1 MAEIEA
7 CSYRNKT
14 AAETAAHLTPLLQK
28 FLPLASN
35 TSSLSGAEDPRLQN
49 ERQKDHY
56 SHFIL
61 RLAFSG
67 TEDLRRR
74 FARAETMLFK
84 FRFQQD
90 DSKEKREFMESLN
103 LDWEPV
109 TDDEK
114 QELSE
119 QLTNATTGLRH
130 IDDESW
136 YKVDW
141 ERVPELIER
150 RGVFLT
156 KGKAY
161 VPGRE
166 QLSMIIGEFT
176 TRLERALEVCWILL
190 QLRDAANHS
199 SLRVAHYHA

>member
-1 MAEIEA
+1 
-7 CSYRNKT
+7 
-14 AAETAAHLTPLLQK
+14 
-28 FLPLASN
+28 
-35 TSSLSGAEDPRLQN
+35 
-49 ERQKDHY
+49 
-56 SHFIL
+56 
-61 RLAFSG
+61 
-67 TEDLRRR
+67 
-74 FARAETMLFK
+74 MLFK